1 VKKILVV
8 SILLLLV
15 SAVAYPVCLLDI
27 LSESIPDGFVNQAYS
42 FQLQACCGTTPYT
55 YSIHSGSL
63 PPGLTLSSSGLISG
77 TPTTAGYT
85 TVFIRITDSASPACT
100 LVRAYDVW
108 VN

>member
-1 VKKILVV
+1 MKKIVVV
-8 SILLLLV
+8 SLLLLLV
-15 SAVAYPVCLLDI
+15 STVAYPVCLLDI

-63 PPGLTLSSSGLISG
+63 PAGLSLSSSGLISG

-85 TVFIRITDSASPACT
+85 TVFIRITDSATPACT

>member
-1 VKKILVV
+1 MKKILVV
-8 SILLLLV
+8 SLLLLLV
-15 SAVAYPVCLLDI
+15 STVAYPACLLDI

-63 PPGLTLSSSGLISG
+63 PAGLSLSSSGLISG